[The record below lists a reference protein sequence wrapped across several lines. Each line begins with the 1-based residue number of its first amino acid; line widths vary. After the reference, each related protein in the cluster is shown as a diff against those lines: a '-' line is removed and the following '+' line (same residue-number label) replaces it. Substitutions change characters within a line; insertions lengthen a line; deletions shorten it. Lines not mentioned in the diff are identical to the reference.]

1 MLAFFFMVR
10 NVLII
15 TDTVNVVISRVVLL
29 VKSQFISP
37 GCVKMKN
44 SDLKLSKL
52 SPLDVSIQDYSKQ
65 PIGVSQ
71 ASKPTIST
79 FLIANK

>member
-15 TDTVNVVISRVVLL
+15 TDTVIVVISRVVLL

-44 SDLKLSKL
+44 SDLRLSKL

-65 PIGVSQ
+65 PIGRQSG
-71 ASKPTIST
+71 
-79 FLIANK
+79 F